1 MKARLEM
8 NLGIIAA
15 SIATLRP
22 LFVNL
27 GPMVRVTS
35 DTPRWPYASNQPFAK
50 FAKASKT
57 GTGLTGTLL
66 SPMGSTKTN
75 DLEAEQDIREASDGR
90 GEGSV

>member
-1 MKARLEM
+1 M

-27 GPMVRVTS
+27 GPMVQIGS
-35 DTPRWPYASNQPFAK
+35 DTTRGPYASDRLFAK
-50 FAKASKT
+50 KSKSSSA
-57 GTGLTGTLL
+57 GTRLRGILL

-75 DLEAEQDIREASDGR
+75 EAEFSKDSLEALEER
-90 GEGSV
+90 G

>member
-1 MKARLEM
+1 MKVRLEM

-27 GPMVRVTS
+27 GPMARRIPDNS
-35 DTPRWPYASNQPFAK
+35 RWPYASNRPFAK
-50 FAKASKT
+50 ISKGAKAGSR
-57 GTGLTGTLL
+57 GSGTLL

-75 DLEAEQDIREASDGR
+75 DLEASQDI
-90 GEGSV
+90 